1 MVKLLE
7 PELASIL
14 NGSVSSD
21 EAIEASRQQLEQ
33 DNPNPR
39 WCIPWAFVLW
49 QQGDYSGAYDLA
61 AQYHTRLQNDGDFL
75 LLFGMIARQVPQRR
89 DEAEAALQAAIR
101 LQPDRHDAYY
111 NLGNL
116 YFAEERFEEAARE
129 YRRSLDRYP
138 DGSLSWLNLGLAARS
153 LDQLELS
160 RSALQR
166 CLQLDP
172 LSIRAWCNYGI
183 TCHQLERFDQAI
195 EAYYQALSLDQ
206 DHGPSLV
213 NLAQSLNASNRHP
226 EAVGYL
232 QAASSLTLQE
242 DCGDALFNLA
252 LTRLLLGEFELGWEL
267 YECRFKTRQH
277 DSYTRVPKGEWIQS
291 PERLRQL
298 AAEKAEILVWSEQGL
313 GDAIQ
318 FGRYLHLLQAMGLR
332 PVLATRPL
340 LVRLFQEWL
349 QPCVPVID
357 DQQVDI
363 TTEVRPHTAMLS
375 LPHLFGTTRH
385 TVPASMPCFHPPG
398 PPPEALLVP
407 PPPGGLA
414 VGLVWAS
421 NPDNKLMYR
430 RKSLPLPELLEP
442 LLPAL
447 REDLLELHCLQVGE
461 DAKALQ
467 PYADHPNIVNWNGRL
482 GDFADTAHVLRQLD
496 LVISVDTGVA
506 HLAGSLGVQTWLM
519 LHYDA
524 DFRWMRNCET
534 SPWYPGMRI
543 FRQKAYGDWS
553 TIVQPLMDE
562 LGRIYGLD
570 LLALQ

>member
-7 PELASIL
+7 PELAPIL

-33 DNPNPR
+33 ENPNPR

-49 QQGDYSGAYDLA
+49 QRGDYIGAYALA
-61 AQYHTRLQNDGDFL
+61 ARYHTLLQDDGDFL
-75 LLFGMIARQVPQRR
+75 LLFGMIARQVPKRR
-89 DEAEAALQAAIR
+89 DEAEAAFQAAIR

-116 YFAEERFEEAARE
+116 YFAEERFEEAALE

-138 DGSLSWLNLGLAARS
+138 DASLSWLNLGLAARS
-153 LDQLELS
+153 LDQLDLS

-206 DHGPSLV
+206 EHGPTLV

-226 EAVGYL
+226 EAVAYL
-232 QAASSLTLQE
+232 QAASSLTLQA

-252 LTRLLLGEFELGWEL
+252 LTRLLLGDFELGWEL

-298 AAEKAEILVWSEQGL
+298 ASDQAEILVWSEQGL

-349 QPCVPVID
+349 QPSVPVIND
-357 DQQVDI
+357 NQVDI
-363 TTEVRPHTAMLS
+363 TSEMRPHTAMLS
-375 LPHLFGTTRH
+375 LPHLLAR
-385 TVPASMPCFHPPG
+385 PAHGACHD
-398 PPPEALLVP
+398 ALFP
-407 PPPGGLA
+407 
-414 VGLVWAS
+414 
-421 NPDNKLMYR
+421 
-430 RKSLPLPELLEP
+430 
-442 LLPAL
+442 
-447 REDLLELHCLQVGE
+447 
-461 DAKALQ
+461 
-467 PYADHPNIVNWNGRL
+467 
-482 GDFADTAHVLRQLD
+482 
-496 LVISVDTGVA
+496 
-506 HLAGSLGVQTWLM
+506 
-519 LHYDA
+519 
-524 DFRWMRNCET
+524 
-534 SPWYPGMRI
+534 SP
-543 FRQKAYGDWS
+543 
-553 TIVQPLMDE
+553 
-562 LGRIYGLD
+562 
-570 LLALQ
+570 